1 MVYYCNIVLVACM
14 ELVTLVTLVLNLR
27 GAINLC
33 GVLNSRDLILR
44 TLNAIFLA
52 YFLAYAL

>member
-14 ELVTLVTLVLNLR
+14 ELVTLVALVLNLR